1 MKKYLFLALSACSFL
16 QASNNA
22 ATEGNSF
29 GSQLNNYFKSN
40 ADSAINSL
48 TNGGEIRTVDGKQ
61 KANVQMACE
70 ESKSGEFLNIDYT
83 GTSDINIQIRFDKN
97 VDGRVDKIW
106 SFDNVSGIC
115 TDGLV
120 KCDKNSWNNCEYF
133 QYSYGDN
140 INLVK
145 TTIDNLNGCYCI
157 NSSCGSVAAKNRDK
171 ILYDIAGP
179 IYSALSAES
188 RLVLSKAT
196 KVGSS
201 LSYRGQDY
209 SVCDNYGE
217 SVNVNSSS
225 NLEGLGQELAAS
237 QSNNENSTYSI
248 FYKGTDNKT
257 APKDEDFN
265 NKIYN
270 STVSIDQSAKYSK
283 GNSKIDFSYMDT
295 TSGKNVS
302 GDMQSTPDVNAKFC
316 EVKIAK
322 EDTSAFN
329 DGTNRENST
338 NNTIVY
344 QSEIREC
351 TNNWTKCPINSKNE
365 TLKYDCGKINDMGE
379 ALAQLSAIDEASK
392 DMVCSK

>member
-1 MKKYLFLALSACSFL
+1 MKKYLFLALTACSFL

-22 ATEGNSF
+22 AAEGNSF
-29 GSQLNNYFKSN
+29 GSQLSNYFKSN

-83 GTSDINIQIRFDKN
+83 GTSDINIQIKFDKN
-97 VDGRVDKIW
+97 VDGKVDKIW

-115 TDGLV
+115 TDGVV

-133 QYSYGDN
+133 KYSYGDN
-140 INLVK
+140 INLIK

-157 NSSCGSVAAKNRDK
+157 NSSCGSVSAKNRDK

-179 IYSALSAES
+179 IYSTLSAES

-196 KVGSS
+196 KVGSG

-209 SVCDNYGE
+209 SVCDNYGD
-217 SVNVNSSS
+217 SVSVNSSS
-225 NLEGLGQELAAS
+225 DLEGLGQELAAS
-237 QSNNENSTYSI
+237 QTNDENSVYSV

-270 STVSIDQSAKYSK
+270 STVSIDQSARYSK
-283 GNSKIDFSYMDT
+283 GSSKIDFSYMDT

-302 GDMQSTPDVNAKFC
+302 GAMQSTPEVNAKFC
-316 EVKIAK
+316 EVKVAK

>member
-1 MKKYLFLALSACSFL
+1 MRKYLFLIFVVCNFL
-16 QASNNA
+16 QAANNA
-22 ATEGNSF
+22 AAEGNSF

-40 ADSAINSL
+40 ADAAINSL

-61 KANVQMACE
+61 KANVQMACD

-83 GTSDINIQIRFDKN
+83 GTSDINIKIKFDKN
-97 VDGRVDKIW
+97 VDGKVDKIW

-115 TDGLV
+115 TDGVV

-171 ILYDIAGP
+171 ILSDIAGP
-179 IYSALSAES
+179 IYSALSAKTQ
-188 RLVLSKAT
+188 LVLSKAT
-196 KVGSS
+196 KVGSA

-209 SVCDNYGE
+209 SVCDNYGQA
-217 SVNVNSSS
+217 VNVDSSS

-237 QSNNENSTYSI
+237 QSNNENSVYSV
-248 FYKGTDNKT
+248 FHKGTDNT
-257 APKDEDFN
+257 VPKDENFN
-265 NKIYN
+265 NKVSN
-270 STVSIDQSAKYSK
+270 SSVSIDQSAKYSK
-283 GNSKIDFSYMDT
+283 GSSKIDFSYIDT
-295 TSGKNVS
+295 TSGKNVA
-302 GDMQSTPDVNAKFC
+302 GDMQATPDVDAKFC
-316 EVKIAK
+316 EVNVAK

-338 NNTIVY
+338 NNTTVY

-351 TNNWTKCPINSKNE
+351 TNNWTKCPVNGKNE
-365 TLKYDCGKINDMGE
+365 TLKHDCGKINDMGE
-379 ALAQLSAIDEASK
+379 ALAQLSALDEASK